1 MGRQQG
7 QPRTSEATESGPIMR
22 YIAKTS
28 ALTNQPRIKPVMK
41 SSYFVFLGII
51 CWLIIFK
58 SAIFFFQ
65 SRRTVYLHAIERKG
79 APSDNLLA
87 FSSPLYPPQIK
98 KNRIRTKKKKKVFNH
113 LYIILMQSTVFS
125 FTDQRTIYGIPDGE
139 YK

>member
-98 KNRIRTKKKKKVFNH
+98 KKSYQNKKKKKGF
-113 LYIILMQSTVFS
+113 QSS
-125 FTDQRTIYGIPDGE
+125 IYNPNAINRFFLHWSKNDIWDTWWRI
-139 YK
+139 